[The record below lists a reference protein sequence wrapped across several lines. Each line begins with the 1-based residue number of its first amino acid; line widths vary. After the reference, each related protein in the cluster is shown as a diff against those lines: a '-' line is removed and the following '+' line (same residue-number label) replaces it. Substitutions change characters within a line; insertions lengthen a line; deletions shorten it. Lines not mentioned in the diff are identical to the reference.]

1 MDKVKNMVHDLK
13 DKHGKTNSNSN
24 TNVNTDPNLA
34 QGQGG
39 GAPQAGQ
46 TGGQEDYADKGS

>member
-13 DKHGKTNSNSN
+13 DKHGKTN

-39 GAPQAGQ
+39 GASQAGQ
-46 TGGQEDYADKGS
+46 TGGQEDYADKGAYN

>member
-13 DKHGKTNSNSN
+13 DKHGKTNTNSN
-24 TNVNTDPNLA
+24 TNINTDPNLA

-46 TGGQEDYADKGS
+46 TGGQEDYADKGV